1 MTKGTFLTVALGS
14 VMVLLGFA
22 SPAWCTSASIVLD
35 PNSPGNGVFWYD
47 LAVTGSATFV
57 PGNVISFTGM
67 SGVTSASANSEV
79 NFAFGNF
86 VTFTNSTATF
96 VMGFPPSCTS
106 CPITDTFPDDQGAP
120 YSFFEIDPPTGTAKG
135 LIDWSIQTSTE
146 TFTGTVEGP
155 VASTPEPRTLG
166 LLWLGMISM
175 AAFGRKW
182 FAFTS
187 LSR

>member
-1 MTKGTFLTVALGS
+1 MTTGTFLKVALGC

-22 SPAWCTSASIVLD
+22 SPAWCNSAAIVLD
-35 PNSPGNGVFWYD
+35 PNSPGSGVYWYD

-57 PGNVISFTGM
+57 LGNQIVFAGM

-79 NFAFGNF
+79 SFAFGNF

-106 CPITDTFPDDQGAP
+106 CPASDTFPDDQGAP
-120 YSFFEIDPPTGTAKG
+120 YSFFEIDPPSGTAQG

-155 VASTPEPRTLG
+155 VASTPEPSTLI
-166 LLWLGMISM
+166 LLGLGMISM
-175 AAFGRKW
+175 LGLKW
-182 FAFTS
+182 FVFRF
-187 LSR
+187 LL